1 MSEKSKSIHDRQSR
15 FHLLLLPVVIAC
27 SSLLVSCGGGGESDF
42 ASTTESADGTKQALA
57 VSGAPAVPPGWTGR
71 APKMEVINGITV
83 PPEPPPTTN
92 NATLAGIDVNGNGVR
107 DDVERSIATVVSTVQ
122 QFNNAIPLVKAYQSI
137 LSAPTPTTR
146 IGALALEK
154 TLLCSATDYSS
165 VPSSLRPTSNSS
177 IESLVFNTDDRKGKL
192 QSLRAIVGG
201 FDSGEVNCD

>member
-1 MSEKSKSIHDRQSR
+1 M
-15 FHLLLLPVVIAC
+15 
-27 SSLLVSCGGGGESDF
+27 
-42 ASTTESADGTKQALA
+42 
-57 VSGAPAVPPGWTGR
+57 
-71 APKMEVINGITV
+71 
-83 PPEPPPTTN
+83 
-92 NATLAGIDVNGNGVR
+92 R